1 MPDGSLCTASVEQIF
16 PRDGVQRNCFELALY
31 IMTASPIASV
41 RVFETALPTLSVRDR
56 AIIVLNHHRFWGYA
70 SGPSSSGNTLP
81 SSIHGHAA
89 RRSALPRER
98 FSPLTH
104 RRHGSV
110 RSTAPTDPIKPAYTL
125 DRRTHELR
133 DTWLDA
139 PGHLVRK
146 RRFLRRDPLVMALS
160 GGSAELP
167 MALKKAAAPCRPSRC
182 PRYAQHHSCRYDDCV
197 Y

>member
-1 MPDGSLCTASVEQIF
+1 MRYVPDGSLCTASVEQIF

-41 RVFETALPTLSVRDR
+41 RVFETALPTLSVRVR

-98 FSPLTH
+98 FSPLALFGH
-104 RRHGSV
+104 AAMSELSPLSGEERKSNFGAARSV
-110 RSTAPTDPIKPAYTL
+110 DDPIETL
-125 DRRTHELR
+125 
-133 DTWLDA
+133 
-139 PGHLVRK
+139 V
-146 RRFLRRDPLVMALS
+146 S
-160 GGSAELP
+160 QSATL
-167 MALKKAAAPCRPSRC
+167 
-182 PRYAQHHSCRYDDCV
+182 
-197 Y
+197 

>member
-1 MPDGSLCTASVEQIF
+1 VRYVPDGSLCIASVEQIF

-31 IMTASPIASV
+31 IMAASPIASV

-98 FSPLTH
+98 FSRVL
-104 RRHGSV
+104 GMFSSLEV
-110 RSTAPTDPIKPAYTL
+110 KVLYPT
-125 DRRTHELR
+125 
-133 DTWLDA
+133 
-139 PGHLVRK
+139 
-146 RRFLRRDPLVMALS
+146 
-160 GGSAELP
+160 
-167 MALKKAAAPCRPSRC
+167 
-182 PRYAQHHSCRYDDCV
+182 
-197 Y
+197 

>member
-1 MPDGSLCTASVEQIF
+1 VRYVPDGSLCTASVEQIF

-41 RVFETALPTLSVRDR
+41 RVFETALPTLSVRVR

-98 FSPLTH
+98 FSPL
-104 RRHGSV
+104 
-110 RSTAPTDPIKPAYTL
+110 
-125 DRRTHELR
+125 
-133 DTWLDA
+133 
-139 PGHLVRK
+139 
-146 RRFLRRDPLVMALS
+146 ALS
-160 GGSAELP
+160 GRRPGTLPCPMLGEEQTSFRDAERSAKDPEQTSHTVNNSFGR
-167 MALKKAAAPCRPSRC
+167 RPSIGMYRRC
-182 PRYAQHHSCRYDDCV
+182 
-197 Y
+197 